1 MLPSSHGMA
10 DPLLDDLNPEQRR
23 AVLTVHG
30 PLLIIAGAG
39 SGKTRVLTHRI
50 AHLVRDEGAKASEI
64 IAITFT
70 NRAAGEMADR
80 VGRLLG
86 GRARGMW
93 VMTFHAACARLL
105 RREAERIGYKPGFS
119 IYDAADQVRL
129 VKDVLETDLGKDPKR
144 YPPRGLHA
152 RISEAKNRLIGP
164 DQFRNESQGFFDKTA
179 ADVYER
185 YQARLLQAGAM
196 DFDDLL
202 VNTVRLLEDVEDVRD
217 HWTRAFRWLHV
228 DEYQDTNH
236 AQYRI
241 VKALG
246 THHGNVCV
254 VGDSDQSIYSWRG
267 ADIRNMLDFERDFPD
282 AVVVRLERNYRSTQK
297 ILDAA
302 NAVIEQNRERQPK
315 RLWSDL
321 GAGEPVR
328 LVECEEERS
337 EARYVV
343 GRIADAL
350 QTGAAAE
357 EIAVFYRTNAQSR
370 VLEDALL
377 GADLPYRVIGG
388 TGFYDRAEV
397 KDAMAYLRVLA
408 NPADTVSLRRI
419 VNVPRRGI
427 GDTTVSR
434 LVQHAEAMGLP
445 LRDALR
451 EADAVL
457 PGAAAQRNVRDFAAV
472 LDGLAEGAA
481 DLPVATLLDRVLD
494 RSGYREALRAE
505 RTIEARG
512 RLENLD
518 ELVGVAREYDMR
530 SAAGERPGVEGLEGF
545 LQELSLVSQV
555 DGDPEAADRSMVTL
569 MTIHN
574 AKGLEYPIVF
584 MVGMEENVFPHIRA
598 IEDNTIEEERR
609 LCYVGMTRAQSA
621 LTMTFCRARTLYGRS
636 ESNAPSRFLTEV
648 DETAVVHERLRAAYG
663 ARRPEDRRPAPAG
676 PDRGGR
682 TPSRLRDPWAPSP
695 SSTRP
700 LGVEPKEE
708 LPLLATGDTVRHK
721 AWGEGV
727 VIQVATAEEVVVR
740 FPGQG
745 EKRLHVA
752 YAPIEKV

>member
-1 MLPSSHGMA
+1 MA
-10 DPLLDDLNPEQRR
+10 DPLIDDLNPEQRR
-23 AVLTVHG
+23 AVLTVDG
-30 PLLIIAGAG
+30 PLLVIAGAG

-50 AHLVRDEGAKASEI
+50 AHLVRDHDVRASEI

-70 NRAAGEMADR
+70 NKAAGEMADR

-93 VMTFHAACARLL
+93 VLTFHAACARLL

-119 IYDAADQVRL
+119 IYDSADQVRV
-129 VKDVLETDLGKDPKR
+129 VKEVLETDLDKDPKR

-152 RISEAKNRLIGP
+152 RISDAKNRLVGP
-164 DQFRNESQGFFDKTA
+164 QEFRAQVNGFFDQTV
-179 ADVYER
+179 ADVYDR
-185 YQARLLQAGAM
+185 YQARLQQAGAM

-202 VNTVRLLEDVEDVRD
+202 VNTVRLLEDVPDVRE
-217 HWTRAFRWLHV
+217 HWTRAFRYVLV

-241 VKALG
+241 VRALCSKW
-246 THHGNVCV
+246 GNVCV

-267 ADIRNMLDFERDFPD
+267 ADVRNMLDFERDFPN
-282 AVVVRLERNYRSTQK
+282 AVTVRLERNYRSTQK

-302 NAVIEQNRERQPK
+302 NAVIEQNRDRQPK

-328 LVECEEERS
+328 LVEADDERA

-343 GRIADAL
+343 GRIANAL
-350 QTGAAAE
+350 DTGHSAE

-377 GADLPYRVIGG
+377 GADVPYRVIGG
-388 TGFYDRAEV
+388 TKFYDRAEI
-397 KDAMAYLRVLA
+397 KDAMAYLRVIA

-419 VNVPRRGI
+419 VNSPRRGI

-434 LVQHAEAMGLP
+434 LIQHAEAMGLT

-451 EADAVL
+451 EAASVL
-457 PGAAAQRNVRDFAAV
+457 PGAAAKRNVEDF
-472 LDGLAEGAA
+472 DR
-481 DLPVATLLDRVLD
+481 LLDDLSEGWQDVTVAELLERVLD
-494 RSGYREALRAE
+494 RSGYREAQRAE
-505 RTIEARG
+505 RTVEARG

-518 ELVGVAREYDMR
+518 ELVGVAREYDLR
-530 SAAGERPGVEGLEGF
+530 SAAGELPGAEGLEGF
-545 LQELSLVSQV
+545 LQELSLVADA
-555 DGDPEAADRSMVTL
+555 DGGPEGADRSMVTL

-574 AKGLEYPIVF
+574 AKGLEYPVVF
-584 MVGMEENVFPHIRA
+584 MVGMEEMVFPHVRA

-609 LCYVGMTRAQSA
+609 LCYVGMTRAQAS
-621 LTMTFCRARTLYGRS
+621 LTMVFCRTRMLFGRN
-636 ESNAPSRFLTEV
+636 ESNAPSRFLAEV
-648 DETAVVHERLRAAYG
+648 DEHAVVHERLRPAFAAS
-663 ARRPEDRRPAPAG
+663 RPGDRGG

-682 TPSRLRDPWAPSP
+682 QPSRLRDPWAPAP
-695 SSTRP
+695 AKP
-700 LGVEPKEE
+700 LGVEPKED
-708 LPLLATGDTVRHK
+708 LPLLATGDTVRHR